1 MKAFYLSYYDK
12 KILIDNRIST
22 FYLNLTQNKQVLK
35 KIVVLFAFL
44 LFNVVNIF
52 AQESKEI
59 VIENSDFIDMNQ
71 NEIPGAIVFTGNV
84 RVLHNGV
91 KINCNKAYH
100 FKDEKYIKAF
110 GNVQINQGDTI
121 FMNSRYAEYDGKIEF
136 AFATG
141 DVSMRSPES
150 TLVTDTIYFDKKNQ
164 EAFYNS
170 FGTIQNKEN
179 TLKSKSGRYYID
191 QKKYNFKT
199 AVTVTNP
206 QSTIKTNNLDFY
218 ENSGHAYVFGP
229 STITSKENVIYTENG
244 FYDTKNDLGKLS
256 KNSKI
261 TYDNKIIEGD
271 DLFYDRKKNYSRG
284 INNVK
289 ITDTVNKVIATG
301 HFAELY
307 RNLETKKDSMVL
319 TKKALVRTLVEKDTM
334 YMHGKK
340 IIVAGPP
347 TDRVIRAFNNV
358 RFYKTDMSGKCDSL
372 HSSTKNELTQ
382 LIGKPV
388 LWNNENQMTGDVIHL
403 IGNNET
409 EKLDSLKVLN
419 NAFIIQ
425 RDSLSKTGFN
435 QMKGQN
441 LFGRFE
447 NNKLREVDII
457 KNAESIYYIY
467 NDKNEFVGIRKS
479 VCSRINMEMNEN
491 KIDTMTGFNNAE
503 SNIYPENE
511 FPENARKLRGFL
523 WRGDERI
530 LSKDGIFPEEEI
542 ALDDKIQVEAKKKA
556 IESEKPMK
564 VQKETLEFD
573 DNKKVEEKK
582 VEKKTEAKKK
592 TVKKQ

>member
-1 MKAFYLSYYDK
+1 MINNDK

-22 FYLNLTQNKQVLK
+22 FYLNLTQNKYVLK
-35 KIVVLFAFL
+35 KTVLLVAFL
-44 LFNVVNIF
+44 LFTIVNVF

-59 VIENSDFIDMNQ
+59 IIENSDFIDMNQ

-110 GNVQINQGDTI
+110 GNVIINQGDSI
-121 FMNSRYAEYDGKIEF
+121 FMSSRYAEYDGKIEL

-141 DVSMRSPES
+141 DVMLRSPES
-150 TLVTDTIYFDKKNQ
+150 TLSTDTIYFDKKNQ
-164 EAFYNS
+164 QASYNS
-170 FGTIQNKEN
+170 YGTIHNKEN
-179 TLKSKSGRYYID
+179 TLKSKSGRYYVD
-191 QKKYNFKT
+191 QKKYKFTT

-244 FYDTKNDLGKLS
+244 FYDTKNDVGKLS

-319 TKKALVRTLVEKDTM
+319 TKKALVKTLVEKDTM
-334 YMHGKK
+334 FMHGKK
-340 IIVAGPP
+340 IIVSGPQE
-347 TDRVIRAFNNV
+347 DRVIRAFNNV
-358 RFYKTDMSGKCDSL
+358 RFYKSDMSGKCDSL

-388 LWNNENQMTGDVIHL
+388 LWNNENQMTGNVMHL

-425 RDSLSKTGFN
+425 KDSLSKNGFN

-447 NNKLREVDII
+447 ENKLKEVDII

-479 VCSRINMEMNEN
+479 VCSRINLDMTAN
-491 KIDTMTGFNNAE
+491 KIETMTGFNNTE
-503 SNIYPENE
+503 SNIYPDNE
-511 FPENARKLRGFL
+511 FPENARKLRGFA

-530 LSKDGIFPEEEI
+530 LSKENIFPEEELAI
-542 ALDDKIQVEAKKKA
+542 DAKVQIDAQKKA
-556 IESEKPMK
+556 IESDKPMEI
-564 VQKETLEFD
+564 QKETLEYD
-573 DNKKVEEKK
+573 EKNPK
-582 VEKKTEAKKK
+582 PKDK
-592 TVKKQ
+592 TVKKL

>member
-1 MKAFYLSYYDK
+1 
-12 KILIDNRIST
+12 
-22 FYLNLTQNKQVLK
+22 LK
-35 KIVVLFAFL
+35 KIVLFIAYL
-44 LFNVVNIF
+44 LFNSVSSLG
-52 AQESKEI
+52 QESKEI
-59 VIENSDFIDMNQ
+59 IIENSDFIDMNQ

-110 GNVQINQGDTI
+110 GNVQINQGDSI
-121 FMNSRYAEYDGKIEF
+121 FMNSKYAEYDGKIEF

-164 EAFYNS
+164 QAFYNS
-170 FGTIQNKEN
+170 FGTIHNKDN
-179 TLKSKSGRYYID
+179 VLKSKSGRYYVE
-191 QKKYNFKT
+191 QKKYKFTT

-206 QSTIKTNNLDFY
+206 QSTIKTNYLDFY

-229 STITSKENVIYTENG
+229 STITSKQNVIYTENG
-244 FYDTKNDLGKLS
+244 FYDTKNDVGKLT

-271 DLFYDRKKNYSRG
+271 DLYYDRKKNYSKG

-289 ITDTVNKVIATG
+289 ITDTINKVIATG

-307 RNLETKKDSMVL
+307 RNIETKKDSMIL
-319 TKKALVRTLVEKDTM
+319 TKKALVKTLVEKDTM
-334 YMHGKK
+334 FMHGKK
-340 IIVAGPP
+340 IIVSGPP

-388 LWNNENQMTGDVIHL
+388 LWNNDNQMTGDVMHL
-403 IGNNET
+403 IGNNKT

-425 RDSLSKTGFN
+425 KDSLSKNGYN

-447 NNKLREVDII
+447 DNKLKEVDII

-479 VCSRINMEMNEN
+479 VCSRINLIMNEN
-491 KIDTMTGFNNAE
+491 KIETMTGFKNTE
-503 SNIYPENE
+503 SNIYPDSE
-511 FPENARKLRGFL
+511 FAENARKFRGFN

-530 LSKDGIFPEEEI
+530 LTKNDIFPAEEL
-542 ALDDKIQVEAKKKA
+542 ALDDKAQIESKKKA
-556 IESEKPMK
+556 IKDEKPMEI
-564 VQKETLEFD
+564 QKETLEYD
-573 DNKKVEEKK
+573 EKNPKPKDKIVKPSILEKK
-582 VEKKTEAKKK
+582 
-592 TVKKQ
+592 